1 MGKTRMNAKKSNWKL
16 RIEKGFE
23 QLGFAMGRH
32 PLAWLLVSLLII
44 AAMASQLGNLRQDT
58 SLESFLPKGADIIQS
73 YMQFKETFG
82 RDETFAITVESENP
96 YTQEFATQLHALH
109 QQLMDEVPYIANVDS
124 LANARHTHGADDTLY
139 VDELLPEILPDDPA
153 EVEKLRNY
161 ALASENYRNFL
172 ISEDGQLVAL
182 IVRLNSFHYE
192 KDANGDLHRRYLEE
206 SDMKVSYD
214 KIRAIIEQYQGVMS
228 DDIQLT
234 GGMPISL
241 ELAELTSRDFVVL
254 AGLANLVIGIVL
266 FVIFKRLSGVVMPL
280 VIMAFG
286 ITVTMSMMA
295 ILDSPIQISTSIL
308 PAFLLAVC
316 VGDSIHML
324 TIFYRHYDEGDEKLH
339 ALASAMGHTGLA
351 MLFTS
356 ITTAAG
362 LLSFSTS
369 ELTPVASLGIYGAIG
384 SLVAFLLSVTILPC
398 LIALL
403 PLKRRKL
410 HREEHKM
417 MHRFLSWC
425 GTFSARNAKPI
436 VIVGVLLLV
445 SSAFFASQIRF
456 SHYPLSWLP
465 PDNPFTIAIK
475 EYEQRMGSTVSIEV
489 VLDTGVDR
497 GILNPGFLRAVD
509 RIQQDVVNWD
519 TEHYQI
525 AKAMSVTN
533 IVKETNRALHDNE
546 EAHYSIPD
554 DPNLISQELF
564 LVEMD
569 EPDDLYNVV
578 DKDYRIARLTITST
592 WFDGLYMQGLLD
604 KLDVRIKEEM
614 APYNVTI
621 TYTGLAPIMGVTFAK
636 MLFSTAES
644 YGLAAISISLM
655 MVLLIG
661 NVKLGLLSMI
671 PSLLPILTVLAAMQ
685 ILGIPLDM
693 LTMLIGSIAI
703 GLTVDDNIH
712 FMHGFRKLYL
722 KTGDPIFAVEKT
734 LLSTGRAMLIT
745 SIVLSL
751 GFLVYIQAEMT
762 IMAGFGVITAVCIVL
777 ALLASYLIAPALM
790 IVANK
795 AWHHQGEKKGK
806 VNPKSDEKEGREVV
820 E

>member
-1 MGKTRMNAKKSNWKL
+1 MKKSNWKL

-32 PLAWLLVSLLII
+32 PLAWLVGSLLII

-73 YMQFKETFG
+73 YMEFKETFG

-139 VDELLPEILPDDPA
+139 VDELLPEILPEDPE

-192 KDANGDLHRRYLEE
+192 KDASGELHRRYLEE

-214 KIRAIIEQYQGVMS
+214 RIRAIIEQYQGVMS

-280 VIMAFG
+280 LIMAFG

-410 HREEHKM
+410 HQEEHKM

-509 RIQQDVVNWD
+509 RIQQDVVHWD

-604 KLDVRIKEEM
+604 KLDVRIKDEM
-614 APYNVTI
+614 APYNVSI

-795 AWHHQGEKKGK
+795 TWHHQGEKKGRI
-806 VNPKSDEKEGREVV
+806 NPRSDEKEEREVV